1 MPTSER
7 LAAERAK
14 NAALR
19 EKLVYTQVLRAQQQE
34 GSRDVHQHLIRAE
47 RRCHQLEQEN
57 HKLREAA
64 ADAEDARAAVERLR
78 ESQHDALTSKLQEA
92 EGHMVKMAQHI
103 QTLEE
108 DLNVIKTNDA
118 KAQQGA

>member
-1 MPTSER
+1 
-7 LAAERAK
+7 
-14 NAALR
+14 
-19 EKLVYTQVLRAQQQE
+19 
-34 GSRDVHQHLIRAE
+34 
-47 RRCHQLEQEN
+47 
-57 HKLREAA
+57 
-64 ADAEDARAAVERLR
+64 VERLR